1 MGALAGTTVTTVTWA
16 VEWGQTYDG
25 NDERSENAAMAGGAR
40 ARPPPRTAAAR
51 GLGYVPPLCR
61 RTQVPS
67 ADRRAGTHR
76 TGPAR
81 RRRRDARYAQ
91 RGGRDYEAVGRGD
104 RLVAVVGSPAA
115 DGGHSSRPCGGA
127 GRGAFGPRCAGCVFA
142 GGAAPGD

>member
-51 GLGYVPPLCR
+51 CPGRVPPVCR

-67 ADRRAGTHR
+67 ADPRAGAHR
-76 TGPAR
+76 AGPAR
-81 RRRRDARYAQ
+81 PRPRNARNAP
-91 RGGRDYEAVGRGD
+91 RGGRGD
-104 RLVAVVGSPAA
+104 E
-115 DGGHSSRPCGGA
+115 
-127 GRGAFGPRCAGCVFA
+127 A
-142 GGAAPGD
+142 GGGGG